1 VANVK
6 KEKKMLL
13 EHYEEVLKD
22 IEELEINLDDLSH
35 TDIRHTLRS
44 IVDRGWLQVET
55 MFGQHKEKK
64 YTKEQIQEHF
74 NAMLNVVPITRIKR
88 NNDKT

>member
-1 VANVK
+1 
-6 KEKKMLL
+6 MLL
-13 EHYEEVLKD
+13 EYYEETLKD
-22 IEELEINLDDLSH
+22 IEELEINLDDLSN

-44 IVDRGWLQVET
+44 IVNHGWLQVET

-88 NNDKT
+88 KNDKT